1 MQTLSSKDREFFS
14 QVAQSAMLNP
24 FSAERLS
31 SDASAVGKKW
41 AAGSF
46 AHLDELLA
54 KLGARIKAVKPPA
67 GVPLLRA
74 FPADDAAILE
84 LAVLFLAFH
93 NYRESFDS
101 YIQAQGAEL
110 NRTLPAD
117 CAAAVYADLL
127 SCGIPAAKA
136 ERCVAIFFQMRRAFF
151 FITTGLVGDCES
163 MRSLRVDLWNAI
175 FTSDMVLYLDRLW
188 NKMENFSTLLIGET
202 GTGKGAA
209 AAAMGRSGY
218 IPYNS
223 QRRAFSESFTSAF
236 LAINLSEFAEN
247 LIESELFGHKK
258 GAFTGAVGDHDGI
271 FSRCSRHGAIFLD
284 EIGDVSPQVQ
294 IKLLQVLQQRFFS
307 PVGGYEKLRFSGRI
321 IAATNQDLA
330 KRRADGLFRND
341 FYYRLSSS
349 HIELPSLRQRISEN
363 PAELGIM
370 IAETVK
376 RLTGAADAPLAGR
389 IEEALNRDLP
399 RDYPWPGNV
408 RELEQA
414 ARSVILTGGYR
425 GEAPSVPAPL
435 REDRHFARLASGDMT
450 LAELEAWYCSN
461 LYARLGTYG
470 AVAKKL
476 GTDWRTAKQKIAA
489 AAALSTAKKDKP

>member
-24 FSAERLS
+24 FSAERLT

-54 KLGARIKAVKPPA
+54 KLETRIRANSPTDGK
-67 GVPLLRA
+67 PLLRA
-74 FPADDAAILE
+74 FPAEDTETLE
-84 LAVLFLAFH
+84 FAVLFLVFH
-93 NYRESFDS
+93 NYRESLDA
-101 YIQAQGAEL
+101 YIRAQGAEL
-110 NRTLPAD
+110 NSLLPAD
-117 CAAAVYADLL
+117 CAAAIFANLL
-127 SCGIPAAKA
+127 TYGFTVAKA
-136 ERCVAIFFQMRRAFF
+136 ERCVAIFFQMRRAFL
-151 FITTGLVGDCES
+151 FISTGLVGDCES
-163 MRSLRVDLWNAI
+163 MRGLRIDLWNAI
-175 FTSDMVLYLDRLW
+175 FTSDRSLYLDRLW
-188 NKMENFSTLLIGET
+188 NRMENFSTLLIGET

-209 AAAMGRSGY
+209 AAAMGRAGY

-223 QRRAFSESFTSAF
+223 ARRAFSENFTSAF
-236 LAINLSEFAEN
+236 LSINLSEFAEN

-284 EIGDVSPQVQ
+284 EIGDVSLQVQ

-363 PAELGIM
+363 PAERGIM
-370 IAETVK
+370 VAETVK
-376 RLTGAADAPLAGR
+376 RLTGADDAPLVAR
-389 IEEALNRDLP
+389 IEEALERDLP
-399 RDYPWPGNV
+399 PDYSWPGNV

-425 GEAPSVPAPL
+425 GEAPTLPAPL
-435 REDRHFARLASGDMT
+435 RGDARFARFAAGDMT
-450 LAELEAWYCSN
+450 LSELEAWYCST
-461 LYARLGTYG
+461 LYSKLGTYG

-476 GTDWRTAKQKIAA
+476 GTDWRTAKLKIAA
-489 AAALSTAKKDKP
+489 AARATTPKDKP